1 MNDWPE
7 KYLEPQ
13 KSPFIMKTGKQKP
26 DVTRSLST
34 VQGHHTLEKKV
45 GQV

>member
-1 MNDWPE
+1 MNDWP
-7 KYLEPQ
+7 KKCLEPQ
-13 KSPFIMKTGKQKP
+13 KSPFIMKIGKQKP
-26 DVTRSLST
+26 DVTMSLSI